1 MRILPTLFLCLFATM
16 ASAQRFGGSHRI
28 LLRTTDRTHIDGKL
42 QYSIGGLDAL
52 DKSHLDTVPGND
64 RLLALTTRTGCGLP
78 EVYYE
83 VRHLHTGQVMEI
95 NLYHLPGDLPST
107 DLLLPFTHGIH
118 TYFDLNRIA
127 ACMTYARAQDGDTMA
142 CHAGYGAVHQV
153 DKTPNVVFE
162 PLDLLPWQMP
172 PDIQP
177 FKAARAAGYSG
188 GEHVL
193 HSMIIGQFDRSLVER
208 LGITAT
214 ITGTA
219 WVETDNTVH
228 EVHLTSSGNPA
239 LEKELVRTLRALRGW
254 QCAVAERP
262 NYEWKPRQFHPV
274 RAPMTFSYTI
284 SSDSIWREIPA
295 GTMTLSPAEPTS
307 RDSIGITLHW
317 IGGSCGSYVGSAR
330 IAPGTTHDPVS
341 DLLVYFEGPLGTVC
355 QDIRPQAFTI
365 RTGPL
370 PRGQYRI
377 RMDVAPG
384 EFSPM
389 TGLDAYAVRY
399 FEVR

>member
-1 MRILPTLFLCLFATM
+1 MRLLPTLFLCLFATL
-16 ASAQRFGGSHRI
+16 ATAQRCGGSHRI
-28 LLRTTDRTHIDGKL
+28 LLHTPDRTHIDGTL
-42 QYSIGGLDAL
+42 QYSIDGAGTQG
-52 DKSHLDTVPGND
+52 KSHLDTVRGD
-64 RLLALTTRTGCGLP
+64 DHMLALTTRTGCGLP
-78 EVYYE
+78 ELRYA
-83 VRHLHTGQVMEI
+83 VRQLHTGQVMVI
-95 NLYHLPGDLPST
+95 NVYHLPGDMPST
-107 DLLLPFTHGIH
+107 DLLLPFTPGVH
-118 TYFDLNRIA
+118 TYFDLNRIT
-127 ACMTYARAQDGDTMA
+127 ACMPFARAQDGDTIA
-142 CHAGYGAVHQV
+142 CHAGFGVVHKS
-153 DKTPNVVFE
+153 DKTYDVVFE
-162 PLDLLPWQMP
+162 PLDLVPWQMP
-172 PDIQP
+172 PNIQP
-177 FKAARAAGYSG
+177 YQAARAAGYSG

-214 ITGTA
+214 ISGTA

-228 EVHLTSSGNPA
+228 EVNLTSSGHPA

-274 RAPMTFSYTI
+274 RAPMTFSYSI
-284 SSDSIWREIPA
+284 SPDSIWREIPA

-330 IAPGTTHDPVS
+330 IATATPPGTIT
-341 DLLVYFEGPLGTVC
+341 DLLVYFDGPLGEICT
-355 QDIRPQAFTI
+355 DIKRQSFTI

-370 PRGQYRI
+370 PPGRYRI

-384 EFSPM
+384 DRSAM
-389 TGLDAYAVRY
+389 TGLDTYDVRY